1 MPGWMIAI
9 LKWGGLGLAMV
20 NLLGIIAFG
29 PGGPAPPAEDALG
42 AGEAGGNV
50 GMLLFGL
57 VAAGVG
63 FLADRLSR
71 H

>member
-1 MPGWMIAI
+1 MPGWMIAV
-9 LKWGGLGLAMV
+9 LKWGGLALVLLNGLG
-20 NLLGIIAFG
+20 LFAFG
-29 PGGPAPPAEDALG
+29 PGGTDPAA
-42 AGEAGGNV
+42 AGQAGGNV

-63 FLADRLSR
+63 FLADRISR